1 MSADGPAEIEITHHR
16 GWSELTLN
24 RPAQRN
30 ALSTSLLLQLE
41 SGVQQSEQRGAT
53 VIVLSAAGP
62 VFCAGVDIKE
72 RRGPDYSQ
80 GTSAPFVQALLSTS
94 VYLVARVEAPV
105 LGAGLALLAVCP
117 TVIATSDVWAAL
129 PESRRGKFPVAV
141 APYLEHLIPRREL
154 LELGITGR
162 QIPSD
167 ELHRYGLISRIVA
180 GDDIDAAV
188 AECVADRTASPVPTR
203 LAASFWRSQY
213 LSETFSARYATAVSS
228 LATSEKGANS

>member
-1 MSADGPAEIEITHHR
+1 MQAIQSEAFRNVGRWACRDRDHASPGLVGTHVEPA
-16 GWSELTLN
+16 
-24 RPAQRN
+24 AQRN

-72 RRGPDYSQ
+72 RRRPDYSQ

-94 VYLVARVEAPV
+94 AYLVARVEAPV

-129 PESRRGKFPVAV
+129 PESRRGNFPVAV
-141 APYLEHLIPRREL
+141 AP
-154 LELGITGR
+154 
-162 QIPSD
+162 
-167 ELHRYGLISRIVA
+167 
-180 GDDIDAAV
+180 
-188 AECVADRTASPVPTR
+188 
-203 LAASFWRSQY
+203 
-213 LSETFSARYATAVSS
+213 
-228 LATSEKGANS
+228 TSNI